1 MDTKH
6 QHPTPQAGKA
16 LFITDRELA
25 PLLGVSVGFLQ
36 KDRREGQRIPFVRLG
51 DRCLYELS
59 EALSAVK
66 ALTVGGRRAQAAGDA
81 AGRRCN
87 RRGARRPDRG

>member
-1 MDTKH
+1 MEQKPNTDSA
-6 QHPTPQAGKA
+6 TPRY
-16 LFITDRELA
+16 LTDRELA
-25 PLLGVSVGFLQ
+25 PILRVSVGFLQ

-66 ALTVGGRRAQAAGDA
+66 ALTVGGPRGKRGRISGGAA
-81 AGRRCN
+81 
-87 RRGARRPDRG
+87 